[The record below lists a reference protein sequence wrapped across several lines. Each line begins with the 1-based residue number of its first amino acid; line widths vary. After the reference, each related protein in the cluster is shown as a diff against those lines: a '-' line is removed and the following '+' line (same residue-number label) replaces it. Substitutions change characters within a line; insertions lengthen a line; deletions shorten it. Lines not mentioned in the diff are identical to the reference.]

1 MRLFITISILI
12 LLLGSAGGYVY
23 WAQQRP
29 DVGIILTDLSSEIS
43 VNQGQPADRGNL
55 LGIQPLL
62 FASDYQSRES
72 LHLKLAAYLEKAR
85 DEGLLNAKTIAIL
98 PEHIGTWLVAAGEK
112 PEFYKSDSLQE
123 AVKWLAASHPLGVPQ
138 ALLETPSNKD
148 FSDALFRL
156 KSEQMAA
163 DYQSLFSGLAKDF
176 GITLVAG
183 SIVLPEPRNEEGILR
198 IGTGPLYN
206 ISVVYGADGK
216 AIGQPQRKVYPSSR
230 ERSIIAA
237 APIEQLHTFATPAGQ
252 LAVLIGTDSWY
263 PASYA
268 ALAKLNT
275 ELLAVPGFVKGK
287 TQWNKPWKGYK
298 HAAKPQTPT
307 LADNSVSEGQAWQQL
322 AIPNQ
327 LHASGARAGAMVFM
341 RGQLWRMGID
351 GRSVVS
357 DGQQHAIA
365 GDKRGAHLVNL
376 WL

>member
-1 MRLFITISILI
+1 MRTFIKLSILV
-12 LLLGSAGGYVY
+12 LLLGAAGSYIY

-29 DVGIILTDLSSEIS
+29 EVGIVLTDLRSQIS
-43 VNQGQPADRGNL
+43 VNQGQPSERGNL

-62 FASDYQSRES
+62 YASDYQSRES
-72 LHLKLAAYLEKAR
+72 LHLKLAAYLDKAR
-85 DEGLLNAKTIAIL
+85 SEGLLSSKTVAIL

-123 AVKWLAASHPLGVPQ
+123 AVKWLAASHPLGLPQ
-138 ALLETPSNKD
+138 ALLGTPSNKD

-156 KSEQMAA
+156 KAGQMAS
-163 DYQSLFSGLAKDF
+163 DYQALFGGLAKDF

-183 SIVLPEPRNEEGILR
+183 SIVLPEPRTENGVLE
-198 IGTGPLYN
+198 IGDGPLYS

-230 ERSIIAA
+230 ERDIIAG
-237 APIEQLHTFATPAGQ
+237 APLEQLHTFDTPAGR

-275 ELLAVPGFVKGK
+275 ELLVVPGFVKGK
-287 TQWNKPWKGYK
+287 TQWDKPWKGYK
-298 HAAKPQTPT
+298 HAAKPAAATIT
-307 LADNSVSEGQAWQQL
+307 SGSISEGDAWQQL
-322 AIPNQ
+322 AIPKN
-327 LHASGARAGAMVFM
+327 LKASGAHAGAMVFM

-357 DGQQHAIA
+357 NASEHAIA
-365 GDKRGAHLVNL
+365 SDSRSAHLVNL

>member
-1 MRLFITISILI
+1 MRLFITISIFI
-12 LLLGSAGGYVY
+12 LVLGSAGGYVY

-43 VNQGQPADRGNL
+43 VNQGQPAERGNL

-62 FASDYQSRES
+62 FASDYQSREA

-85 DEGLLNAKTIAIL
+85 SEGLINAKTIAIL

-123 AVKWLAASHPLGVPQ
+123 AIKWLAASHPLGVPQ
-138 ALLETPSNKD
+138 ALLGTPSNKD

-156 KSEQMAA
+156 KAEQMAA
-163 DYQSLFSGLAKDF
+163 DYQTLFSGLAKDF

-183 SIVLPEPRNEEGILR
+183 SIVLPEPRNEDGALR
-198 IGTGPLYN
+198 IGDGPLYN

-216 AIGQPQRKVYPSSR
+216 TIGQPQRKVYPSSR

-237 APIEQLHTFATPAGQ
+237 APLEQLHTFDTPAGR

-263 PASYA
+263 PTSYA
-268 ALAKLNT
+268 ALAKLGT

-298 HAAKPQTPT
+298 HAVKPESQT
-307 LADNSVSEGQAWQQL
+307 LADDSVSEGEAWQQL
-322 AIPNQ
+322 AIPNHLQ
-327 LHASGARAGAMVFM
+327 DSGAHAGAMVFM

-357 DGQQHAIA
+357 DGHNHAIA

>member
-1 MRLFITISILI
+1 MRLFITLSILI
-12 LLLGSAGGYVY
+12 LVLGSAGGYVY

-43 VNQGQPADRGNL
+43 VNQGRPGDRGNL
-55 LGIQPLL
+55 LGVQPLL
-62 FASDYQSRES
+62 FASDYQSRET

-85 DEGLLNAKTIAIL
+85 SEGLISAKTIAIL

-112 PEFYKSDSLQE
+112 PEFYNSDSLQE

-138 ALLETPSNKD
+138 ALLGTPSNKD

-156 KSEQMAA
+156 KAEQMAA
-163 DYQSLFSGLAKDF
+163 DYQTLFSGLAKDF

-183 SIVLPEPRNEEGILR
+183 SIVLPEPRNEDGTLR
-198 IGTGPLYN
+198 IGEGPLYN

-216 AIGQPQRKVYPSSR
+216 IIGQPQRKIYPSSR

-237 APIEQLHTFATPAGQ
+237 APIEQLQTFDTPAGR

-268 ALAKLNT
+268 ALAKQHI

-307 LADNSVSEGQAWQQL
+307 LADDSVSEGEAWQQL
-322 AIPNQ
+322 AIPNH
-327 LHASGARAGAMVFM
+327 LKDSGARAGAMVFM

-357 DGQQHAIA
+357 DGQNHAIA

>member
-85 DEGLLNAKTIAIL
+85 EEGLLNAKTIAIL

-123 AVKWLAASHPLGVPQ
+123 AIKWLAASHPLGVPQ
-138 ALLETPSNKD
+138 ALLGTPSNKD

-156 KSEQMAA
+156 KAEQMAA

-183 SIVLPEPRNEEGILR
+183 SIVLPEPRNEDGALR

-237 APIEQLHTFATPAGQ
+237 APIEQLHTFDTPAGR

-268 ALAKLNT
+268 ALAKLDT

-287 TQWNKPWKGYK
+287 AQWNKPWKGYK
-298 HAAKPQTPT
+298 HAVKPQVPT

-322 AIPNQ
+322 AIPNHLQ
-327 LHASGARAGAMVFM
+327 DSGARAGAMVFM

-357 DGQQHAIA
+357 DDKQHAIA